1 MDASSD
7 LPRLARDCQILTIA
21 GSDPS
26 GGAGIQADL
35 KVIHALGGYG
45 WSVVTA
51 LTAQNT
57 LGVQSVIKI
66 GSQAVAAQFQSVC
79 DDADLQAIKI
89 GMLGQAEI
97 VETVA
102 DILDRQQISC
112 PVIVDPVCVSSSGA
126 LLLDPAGRQSLLHQ
140 LSQHVTLLTPNLP
153 EACLL
158 ASDLSQQQI
167 CEADITDL
175 KVLTEIAD
183 ILTGYFPAILI
194 KGGHGAP
201 FGEQD
206 VLTDRLFQR
215 DKGLIASW
223 QAPRLKRRNLH
234 GTGCTLSSA
243 IACYL
248 GAGYDLQQAV
258 TYGHSYLSNCIFH
271 ADDIQIGLGSAGVHH
286 FHNLA

>member
-1 MDASSD
+1 MTDSSD
-7 LPRLARDCQILTIA
+7 LPLLARDCQILTIA

-45 WSVVTA
+45 WSVLTA

-57 LGVQSVIKI
+57 MGVQSVTHIAA
-66 GSQAVAAQFQSVC
+66 QAVRAQLQSVC
-79 DDADLQAIKI
+79 TDADLKAIKI

-97 VETVA
+97 VETVSE
-102 DILDRQQISC
+102 ILEGNRGSC

-126 LLLDPAGRQSLLHQ
+126 DLLDPEGRHCLLHQ

-158 ASDLSQQQI
+158 ASDLSQQLI
-167 CEADITDL
+167 CAADVTDL
-175 KVLTEIAD
+175 KVLAEIAA

-194 KGGHGAP
+194 KGGHSAP

-206 VLTDRLFQR
+206 ILIDRLFLR
-215 DKGLIASW
+215 DVGLVDSW

-243 IACYL
+243 IACYV
-248 GAGYDLQQAV
+248 GAAYDLQQAI
-258 TYGHSYLSNCIFH
+258 TYGHRYLSNCLFH
-271 ADDIQIGLGSAGVHH
+271 ADDIKIGQGSAGVHH
-286 FHNLA
+286 FYTRQ